1 LLAARELIRP
11 RLWQPTPADIDPA
24 DIEAIISKG
33 DDGRNGRFQAARL
46 LRKMLKAGLS
56 RFEPMPIEAL
66 AAAKARRQREPTAA

>member
-1 LLAARELIRP
+1 MGRRRRQSSLKAK
-11 RLWQPTPADIDPA
+11 
-24 DIEAIISKG
+24 EAHS
-33 DDGRNGRFQAARL
+33 